1 MEDGIFGAWL
11 GVVAVVASMVI
22 FTLGVIAGSQ
32 GDVIM
37 RDCEITG
44 VYIVNSENAIKCE
57 VME

>member
-1 MEDGIFGAWL
+1 MDSDFL
-11 GVVAVVASMVI
+11 GGVLICAFCVLS
-22 FTLGVIAGSQ
+22 FLFGVIAGSQ